1 MVYFLILI
9 IVITIGSTFYNLA
22 KKYHKSKIGYSLLG
36 VFSFV
41 LGMSLYLLLYWLFMD
56 YLHFI
61 NRYIHEFVSFLIGV
75 LLAITIHYVLEK
87 KWKKYKNVEAET
99 SIKKIGKE

>member
-1 MVYFLILI
+1 MIYFLILI
-9 IVITIGSTFYNLA
+9 IVLTIGNTFYNLA
-22 KKYHKSKIGYSLLG
+22 KKYRKSKLGYSLLG

-41 LGMSLYLLLYWLFMD
+41 LGMSLYLLLYWLLID

-75 LLAITIHYVLEK
+75 LLAITIHYFLEK
-87 KWKKYKNVEAET
+87 KWKKHKNIEAEA